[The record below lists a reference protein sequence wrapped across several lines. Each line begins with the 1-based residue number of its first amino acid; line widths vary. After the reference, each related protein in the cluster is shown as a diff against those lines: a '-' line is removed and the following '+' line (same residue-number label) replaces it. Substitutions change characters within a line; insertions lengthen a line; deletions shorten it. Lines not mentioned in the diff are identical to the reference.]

1 MVLAKMLETE
11 TMGLIL
17 MLLRQL
23 VVFIPF
29 IDSISSFAQP
39 SVAHG
44 ICEEFHT
51 DSPPKTPQVSQP
63 S

>member
-1 MVLAKMLETE
+1 MVLAKVLEAE
-11 TMGLIL
+11 TVGLIV
-17 MLLRQL
+17 MLLCQL

-29 IDSISSFAQP
+29 IDGISSFAKS

-44 ICEEFHT
+44 ICEGFHF